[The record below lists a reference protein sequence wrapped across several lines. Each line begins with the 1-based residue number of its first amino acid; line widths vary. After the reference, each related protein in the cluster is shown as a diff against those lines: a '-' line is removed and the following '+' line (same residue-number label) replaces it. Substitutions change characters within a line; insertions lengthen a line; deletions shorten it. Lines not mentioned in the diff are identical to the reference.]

1 MIAIAGAGAFG
12 TALAIA
18 MSQSGAAVTLWG
30 RDAAGIR
37 VLQTDRE
44 NRRHLPGA
52 AFPASLRLT
61 AQLRDLS
68 AADVILLAI
77 PAQHIGSFAAEN
89 AALLDG
95 KPLVS
100 CAKGLDLTSLQS
112 PATLL
117 AAACPGSAIAVLTGP
132 GFAADIARGLPTA
145 LTLACADAVVGR
157 ALQQLLSTPALRLY
171 RTDDVTGAELGGA
184 LKNVIA
190 IAAGIVIGAGLGES
204 ARAALMTRGQ
214 AEMTRLALALG
225 ARAETLAGL
234 SGFGDLVLTCTSEQ
248 SRNFR
253 FGRALGAG
261 AEPDPGKTVE
271 GAATAHATAALAR
284 KLQVE
289 MPISAMVA
297 AVLDAKVTVRD
308 AATALLS
315 RPLKQE

>member
-12 TALAIA
+12 TALAIS
-18 MSQSGAAVTLWG
+18 MSQSGNPVTLWG
-30 RDAAGIR
+30 RDAAGMAEMQR
-37 VLQTDRE
+37 LRE
-44 NRRHLPGA
+44 NRRHLAGA
-52 AFPASLRLT
+52 PFPPSLRLT
-61 AQLRDLS
+61 AQLGDLCTGD
-68 AADVILLAI
+68 AILLAI

-89 AALLDG
+89 AALLAD

-117 AAACPGSAIAVLTGP
+117 SAACPTSAIAVLTGP
-132 GFAADIARGLPTA
+132 SFAADIARGLPTA
-145 LTLACADAVVGR
+145 LVLACADTIVAR
-157 ALQQLLSTPALRLY
+157 TLQHLLSTPTLRLY

-214 AEMTRLALALG
+214 AEMARLALARR

-234 SGFGDLVLTCTSEQ
+234 SGFGDLVLTCTSTQ

-253 FGRALGAG
+253 HGVALCAG
-261 AEPDPGKTVE
+261 IEPDPGKTVE
-271 GAATAHATAALAR
+271 GAATARATTALAR
-284 KLQVE
+284 KLAVD

-297 AVLDAKVTVRD
+297 AVLDAKVTVKE
-308 AATALLS
+308 AAIALLS